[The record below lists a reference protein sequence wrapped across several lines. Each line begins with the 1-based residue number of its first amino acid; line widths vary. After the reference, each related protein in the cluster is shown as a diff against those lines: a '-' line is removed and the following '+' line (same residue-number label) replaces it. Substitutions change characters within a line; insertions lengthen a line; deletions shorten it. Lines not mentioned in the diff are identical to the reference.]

1 MRSSARGQSR
11 RELTNAP
18 KCRAAFAGAVSS
30 GPASSALIGSDERR
44 EGGCNS
50 KSKFA
55 FDQPSGF
62 SRLLPPPH
70 QSTIPP
76 THHNTIISSTITT
89 TAALTTSFAAALYLL
104 QPPRPVYNLQL
115 RQPCVRI
122 ICPFH

>member
-70 QSTIPP
+70 QSTHAPV
-76 THHNTIISSTITT
+76 TT
-89 TAALTTSFAAALYLL
+89 TPSYH
-104 QPPRPVYNLQL
+104 QPSQL
-115 RQPCVRI
+115 PQL
-122 ICPFH
+122 